1 MEYTLKTQLLKSTN
15 MKKIFIIGIVAF
27 ALAACSN
34 YFDEHYLDNGN
45 TPVTDVKTVY
55 YTLTDN
61 DYKLI
66 AKNVTNIEIARTA
79 DSIAGDTVN
88 KPAQKALEAIGK
100 DCYFTEAATADNYLL
115 PFVANKYIY
124 LSTGSMAYVT
134 YKQYE
139 ANTSA
144 RSYTMFNDDYKEIW
158 DGVANYYISP
168 GSEEKFS
175 KWIDNKFNDVANGA
189 YMFITYNYQN
199 IEPLPYVTTIADILY
214 ARDAIEHEI
223 TAYVGTIVVPAS
235 GAFWLVDGPDSVFV
249 KTLMD
254 QEGNKRNVLSNNN
267 IHTGDQITIHATF
280 DPKETDQ
287 PTLVNAV
294 YISHVPAN
302 APRRAPEEVIKEVR
316 TKLYQY
322 NLQKAHWEEMSA
334 EYFLPQSVYD
344 ALGSDKIEHPETV
357 IDIYLRNKYPYAV
370 KDESYLVAY
379 YSGTKYVLAKY
390 SFDGEHF
397 VAEPNTSEETMSF
410 EIKEDTWKADL
421 STYLKAAFV
430 GEGPGKFTIQHVE
443 LGELNYIWRYQAL
456 YGMTASAYVSG
467 TNHRVEDWL
476 VSPNIKL
483 KKSVK
488 PQLTFDHAV
497 RYGNVEDNPKWLTV
511 WVTDNFTGDVTTTEW
526 KQLEWHEE
534 LPDGSNWIFRS
545 AGVWD
550 LSEYNGKT
558 IVIAFRYNTNIDGVE
573 VPSAPTWEIQNLL
586 LAEPTPVV
594 EDGEN
599 E

>member
-1 MEYTLKTQLLKSTN
+1 
-15 MKKIFIIGIVAF
+15 MKAKYILSVA
-27 ALAACSN
+27 ALALALTGCQD
-34 YFDEHYLDNGN
+34 YFDTNYLDNGHK
-45 TPVTDVKTVY
+45 PIQDVSTKE
-55 YTLTDN
+55 YTLTES
-61 DYKLI
+61 DYKQI
-66 AKNVTNIEIARTA
+66 AKNATNIEFARMA

-100 DCYFTEAATADNYLL
+100 NFYFTEDASADNYLL
-115 PFVANKYIY
+115 PFVANKYVY
-124 LSTGSMAYVT
+124 LSAGSMVYIT
-134 YKQYE
+134 YNQYE

-168 GSEEKFS
+168 GAEDTFAE
-175 KWIDNKFNDVANGA
+175 WIDNKFTDVANGS

-223 TAYVGTIVVPAS
+223 TATVGTIVVPAS
-235 GAFWLVDGPDSVFV
+235 GAFWIVDGSDSLYV
-249 KTLMD
+249 KTLVD

-267 IHTGDQITIHATF
+267 IKTGDQITIHATF
-280 DPKETDQ
+280 DPKATDK

-294 YISHVPAN
+294 YISHTPSS
-302 APRRAPEEVIKEVR
+302 APRRSAPEVIKEVR

-322 NLQKAHWEEMSA
+322 NLMTKHWELMPE
-334 EYFLPQSVYD
+334 ETFLPQSVYE

-379 YSGTKYVLAKY
+379 YDGTKYVLAKY
-390 SFDGEHF
+390 IFNGENF
-397 VAEPNTSEETMSF
+397 VAEAFTVEDTMAF
-410 EIKEDTWKADL
+410 EIKKDTWKADL

-476 VSPNIKL
+476 VSPKIKL
-483 KKSVK
+483 KKSVQ

-497 RYGNVEDNPKWLTV
+497 RYGNPNDNPKWLNV

-526 KQLEWHEE
+526 KHLDWKVE

-550 LSEYNGKT
+550 LSEYNGET
-558 IVIAFRYNTNIDGVE
+558 IVIAFQYNTNIDGID

-586 LAEPTPVV
+586 LAEPAQ
-594 EDGEN
+594 EGGE
-599 E
+599 